1 MGQTEEFR
9 QRLLPIEAWTSLLGE
24 PISQNGPWG
33 QGLYGP
39 VKRGD
44 CGVPWVTLMSSFAR
58 FEMEILHKTPSQEH
72 QKARSKEKKKEG
84 ALPLLGQA
92 GRPKRLL
99 APLQSTGTHLA
110 KVLDFLPLP
119 PRS

>member
-58 FEMEILHKTPSQEH
+58 FEMESMRKTPPQEH
-72 QKARSKEKKKEG
+72 HKAWSKEKKKEG
-84 ALPLLGQA
+84 ALPLLGQVGRDKAAA
-92 GRPKRLL
+92 GSSLHPAQQGEREKPGE
-99 APLQSTGTHLA
+99 APC
-110 KVLDFLPLP
+110 
-119 PRS
+119 R

>member
-84 ALPLLGQA
+84 ALPLLGQVGRDKAAA
-92 GRPKRLL
+92 GSSLHPAQQGEREKPGE
-99 APLQSTGTHLA
+99 APC
-110 KVLDFLPLP
+110 
-119 PRS
+119 R